1 MRCLLSSLVLLLAV
15 VVGAISWF
23 VLHIKHS
30 PRRFLNGGVD
40 PDHGCACTDTH
51 HTPHTCLSLSN
62 SLPYFFSL
70 SVAERLARYRTLHAN
85 ENPRTL
91 HGFDYDAVEFAG
103 EEGALR
109 GWLVH
114 GAPPPGGRNTTV
126 IFSPG
131 AGSTILVEP
140 LRALPLFHAYANV
153 LALDTASV
161 GGSDGDNGVG
171 FGTREYRDVLA
182 AVEFV
187 RARDPTSRIVLA
199 GHSAGASAS
208 IHASTEIMVSGAAG
222 GRIDGVIASSVFAS
236 FEEEAAR
243 VLVAGVFRSK
253 IPASIRGLVDA
264 LVGERVARL
273 LAAAV
278 HLISWSHG
286 EWLREPRDSL
296 ERAAAVANADPRK
309 MQLLIIHG
317 GDDALVHVDNVH
329 RLARATASG
338 SKVEVSSCIVDGGS
352 HKFSQLW
359 SKPTSCIP
367 HSLQRFFAAVAQHE

>member
-1 MRCLLSSLVLLLAV
+1 
-15 VVGAISWF
+15 
-23 VLHIKHS
+23 
-30 PRRFLNGGVD
+30 
-40 PDHGCACTDTH
+40 
-51 HTPHTCLSLSN
+51 
-62 SLPYFFSL
+62 
-70 SVAERLARYRTLHAN
+70 VAERLARYRALHAN

-91 HGFDYDAVEFAG
+91 HGFDYEAVEFAG

-114 GAPPPGGRNTTV
+114 GAAPPDGHTRNTTV

-140 LRALPLFHAYANV
+140 LRALPLFHPFANV

-243 VLVAGVFRSK
+243 VLVAGVFRNK
-253 IPASIRGLVDA
+253 VPASVRGLVDA

-273 LAAAV
+273 LATAV

-352 HKFSQLW
+352 HKFSELW
-359 SKPTSCIP
+359 SHSNPTSCIP
-367 HSLQRFFAAVAQHE
+367 NSLRRFFAAVAQHE